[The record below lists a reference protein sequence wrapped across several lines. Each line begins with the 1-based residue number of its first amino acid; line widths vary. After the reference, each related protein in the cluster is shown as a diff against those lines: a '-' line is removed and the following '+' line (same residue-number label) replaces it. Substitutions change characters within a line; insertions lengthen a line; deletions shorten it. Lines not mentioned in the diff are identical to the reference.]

1 MTDNIESAVQQLISK
16 VEASQPLIDGLETQ
30 LRDLQKL
37 FDYKEAELQRVSA
50 EKDQLEIAKA
60 QAENRLKEL
69 EELLQTK
76 EELLQT
82 KEELLQTK
90 DSETKAALEESESS
104 LLHLQQVQ
112 EELEYYFLLNQ
123 KKSKMLESFDSLSL
137 RAASLVSKLSIEPK
151 LEE

>member
-60 QAENRLKEL
+60 EAESRLKKL
-69 EELLQTK
+69 

-151 LEE
+151 FEE